1 MGQKSGFF
9 HFAPTLE
16 YPKPPLRFTSSRCKT
31 LQKSP
36 CWTKPLPSLPLRR
49 HGKAC
54 SPLEDLTEARLIAA
68 YEHGVFPWYGENDPI
83 LWWAPEERSVLFLDS
98 LHIAKSMR
106 SVLNSNRFELR
117 IDTAFEHVIQA
128 CADVRSSTEGT
139 WISQDII
146 EAYIRLHDLGLAH
159 SFEAW
164 RDGKLVG
171 GLYGVSI
178 GCMFFGESM
187 FSAESN
193 ASKFCFIQLVEWAK
207 ANGYGPI
214 DCQISNS
221 HLLPW
226 APKSFR
232 GKRMPSSFEPT

>member
-1 MGQKSGFF
+1 MQN
-9 HFAPTLE
+9 APKVTLLDE
-16 YPKPPLRFTSSRCKT
+16 TIAFPPIEEAWEGL
-31 LQKSP
+31 LAI
-36 CWTKPLPSLPLRR
+36 
-49 HGKAC
+49 GG
-54 SPLEDLTEARLIAA
+54 DLTEARLIAA

-117 IDTAFEHVIQA
+117 IDTAFDRVIQA

-178 GCMFFGESM
+178 GCMFLGKACSPLKATLQSFAL
-187 FSAESN
+187 FSW
-193 ASKFCFIQLVEWAK
+193 L
-207 ANGYGPI
+207 NGRKPTATGRLIVRLAMPI
-214 DCQISNS
+214 CY
-221 HLLPW
+221 PW
-226 APKSFR
+226 APKSSR
-232 GKRMPSSFEPT
+232 GKRMPNSSEPTWQRARRGGESGQFTSNPQIFRSR